1 MAASAVLLPFLPPA
15 PALCHRRC
23 RRGIAAAPASTSGR
37 ALFSTSRRLEPYST
51 RRPRGAAR
59 AAASA
64 SVPPEQG
71 LSSQARAVDS
81 HEALG
86 DAKDALY
93 AALEGMNRGIF
104 GMTSEKRSEIHSLVE
119 LLESKNPTPEPTDKL
134 QEKVDG
140 CWRLIYSTISILGKK
155 RTKLGLRD
163 FISLGDFFQMID
175 VNEKVDITLDSST
188 ITPDQLMN
196 IFQKNYDMLLAI
208 FNPEGWLEITYPF
221 RLM

>member
-1 MAASAVLLPFLPPA
+1 MSQPQP
-15 PALCHRRC
+15 
-23 RRGIAAAPASTSGR
+23 
-37 ALFSTSRRLEPYST
+37 
-51 RRPRGAAR
+51 
-59 AAASA
+59 
-64 SVPPEQG
+64 
-71 LSSQARAVDS
+71 QARAVGS
-81 HEALG
+81 YEAALG

-104 GMTSEKRSEIHSLVE
+104 GMTSEKRSEIHALVE

-134 QEKVDG
+134 QDKVDG
-140 CWRLIYSTISILGKK
+140 CWRLVYSTISILGKK

-175 VNEKVDITLDSST
+175 VKEEKAVNVIKFSARALKILSGQLTIEASYKITTKTKVDITLDSST

-208 FNPEGWLEITYPF
+208 FNPEGWLEITYVDESLRIGRDDKANIFVLERADPSEV
-221 RLM
+221 